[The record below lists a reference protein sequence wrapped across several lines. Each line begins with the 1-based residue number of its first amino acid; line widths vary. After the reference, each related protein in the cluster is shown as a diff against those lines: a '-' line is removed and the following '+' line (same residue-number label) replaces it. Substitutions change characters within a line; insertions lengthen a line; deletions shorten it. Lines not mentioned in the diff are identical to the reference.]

1 MWSTVRKGQAGKI
14 IFVRISLFEGA
25 KILVTGGAGFV
36 ASNLVLRL
44 LEEKALIRMS
54 IHNKP
59 LQISDPNIET
69 VKADLRDLS
78 VCREIVKNVDY
89 VFHCAA
95 NTSGAAVMATTP
107 LVHVTPNVV
116 MNTHLLEASYEAG
129 VKKFI
134 FISSGAAYPSTG
146 GRPAREEEMFNDD
159 PEDIY
164 YPVAWMKRYTE
175 ILCRTYATKINSPM
189 STLVVRPSNIFGPY
203 DKFDFATS
211 HVTAALVRRVVERH
225 DPMEIWGTGNEERDL
240 IFVSD
245 FIDGLLLAVEKC
257 DFYDEINLC
266 SGIGV
271 TIKEILQTAL
281 RIDGFEDANIKFD
294 PSKPSTASIRRFNN
308 NKAMEKLGFET
319 KVGLDE
325 GLAFSIEWYKANP
338 FVAK

>member
-1 MWSTVRKGQAGKI
+1 MLK
-14 IFVRISLFEGA
+14 GA
-25 KILVTGGAGFV
+25 KILVTGGAGFI
-36 ASNLVLRL
+36 ASNLMLRL
-44 LEEKALIRMS
+44 LEEKAFIRAS

-59 LQISDPNIET
+59 IQISDHNIEI

-78 VCREIVKNVDY
+78 ACRKVVDNIDY

-116 MNTHLLEASYEAG
+116 MNAHLLEASYEAG

-146 GRPAREEEMFNDD
+146 ERPVREDEMFNDD
-159 PEDIY
+159 PEDVY

-189 STLVVRPSNIFGPY
+189 SSLVVRPSNIYGPY

-211 HVTAALVRRVVERH
+211 HVTAALVRRVVERQ
-225 DPMEIWGTGNEERDL
+225 DPMEIWGTGNDERDL

-245 FIDGLLLAVEKC
+245 FIDGLLLAVNKC

-271 TIKEILQTAL
+271 TIKEILQAAL
-281 RIDGFEDANIKFD
+281 RVDGFKDADVKFNSD
-294 PSKPSTASIRRFNN
+294 KPSTAHIRRLNN
-308 NKAMEKLGFET
+308 SKAIEQLSFET
-319 KVGLDE
+319 KIGLDE
-325 GLAFSIEWYKANP
+325 GLGLAIEWYKANP
-338 FVAK
+338 FIVE